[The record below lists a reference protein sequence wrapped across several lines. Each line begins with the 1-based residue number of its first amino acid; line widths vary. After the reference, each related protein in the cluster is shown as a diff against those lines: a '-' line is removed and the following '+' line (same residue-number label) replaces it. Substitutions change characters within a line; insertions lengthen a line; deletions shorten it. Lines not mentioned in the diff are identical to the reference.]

1 MGSEMNTQKRKT
13 EHKRQ
18 FLISRNKFLRV
29 EHVWSNEIPL
39 AKPLDHVTLFCSGI
53 LHCYRLFA
61 CFQINGS
68 LYVLSPTT
76 SSVEAT
82 HKSLFS
88 QTIHLRN
95 FSHESKS
102 ESETRRDEFC
112 RVTRFAFR
120 KPQQDHHEADHVP
133 IGLCYQNR
141 NEFVRSSVSLQFR
154 CMFCY

>member
-95 FSHESKS
+95 FSRESKS
-102 ESETRRDEFC
+102 ESETRRVLPCDEIC
-112 RVTRFAFR
+112 ISETATRPPR
-120 KPQQDHHEADHVP
+120 SRSRS
-133 IGLCYQNR
+133 NR
-141 NEFVRSSVSLQFR
+141 PLLSKQK
-154 CMFCY
+154 